1 MAKIDFLNSIKQKP
15 LTALCLFPSGLG
27 KEVTEEIQS
36 ILSNP
41 WIPEKK
47 NTGSPKLFHFPE
59 KILIQNISL
68 QSVLGISFRSYFLK
82 DIYILLGDIKGL
94 NLIDSIPI
102 YIKEWIEASKNFSI
116 QLLIRKNQNLN
127 PDTLHQQ
134 WSETLKSLIQSSN
147 NSNNSS
153 DDSEFLSGPRL
164 LVNTIRNQ
172 SKLFLGIKSKP
183 NYQRGFRIPF
193 AQSAPLSEDLT
204 SVLVYKLLKK
214 IQPLNKSAN
223 QDLNLSKYF
232 YIPFS
237 GTGTIAF
244 EIYLQILNIFPGILQ
259 GINDCAIQ
267 KIGGTSFWEYLTN
280 KHRNQLNFEISNSYQ
295 SEKSIFSMEC
305 LDFRSSIVENSL
317 ENANRFQTFLDMAG
331 IQKMVPTLISS
342 RIQWLV
348 GDFFEKP
355 ILPKEEDVFF
365 LPLNP
370 PYGIRHQNRESSA
383 SFFRRIASKIDED
396 TSKFPTGK
404 QIHGFILCPDEAAYS
419 NTVSVWEKNWILD
432 TVHFS
437 QGKLSIRA
445 VFFSRII

>member
-164 LVNTIRNQ
+164 
-172 SKLFLGIKSKP
+172 S
-183 NYQRGFRIPF
+183 
-193 AQSAPLSEDLT
+193 
-204 SVLVYKLLKK
+204 
-214 IQPLNKSAN
+214 
-223 QDLNLSKYF
+223 SKYN
-232 YIPFS
+232 P
-237 GTGTIAF
+237 
-244 EIYLQILNIFPGILQ
+244 
-259 GINDCAIQ
+259 
-267 KIGGTSFWEYLTN
+267 
-280 KHRNQLNFEISNSYQ
+280 
-295 SEKSIFSMEC
+295 KSI
-305 LDFRSSIVENSL
+305 
-317 ENANRFQTFLDMAG
+317 
-331 IQKMVPTLISS
+331 
-342 RIQWLV
+342 
-348 GDFFEKP
+348 
-355 ILPKEEDVFF
+355 
-365 LPLNP
+365 
-370 PYGIRHQNRESSA
+370 
-383 SFFRRIASKIDED
+383 
-396 TSKFPTGK
+396 
-404 QIHGFILCPDEAAYS
+404 
-419 NTVSVWEKNWILD
+419 
-432 TVHFS
+432 
-437 QGKLSIRA
+437 
-445 VFFSRII
+445 